1 MVSTAARLATIDE
14 YLQQEAI
21 TTVKHEYRNGEI
33 VEMPGG
39 TANHSLIALY
49 FALYLKQALLAA
61 NVAGVK
67 LFNSDMQLW
76 LPESGCFVYP
86 DGMVVKGVPVFR
98 DEKNTAVLNPCLI
111 VEVLS
116 DSTAAY
122 DRGEKFQRYSAIPE
136 FEEYLLFDQTQ
147 YRVEQ
152 FCRQSRDEW
161 VYRVIA
167 GKDAEMQLSS
177 LGVSVAIVDI
187 YEDVNFE
194 R

>member
-1 MVSTAARLATIDE
+1 MVYTTARPATLDE

-21 TTVKHEYRNGEI
+21 ATTKHEYRNGKI

-49 FALYLKQALLAA
+49 FAIYLKQALLA
-61 NVAGVK
+61 VDVSGIK

-76 LPESGCFVYP
+76 LPESACFFYP
-86 DGMVVKGVPVFR
+86 DGMVVKGGPVFR
-98 DEKNTAVLNPCLI
+98 DEKQTAILNPCLI
-111 VEVLS
+111 IEVLS

-122 DRGEKFQRYSAIPE
+122 DRGEKFQEYGAIAE

-152 FCRQSRDEW
+152 FCRQSKDEW
-161 VYRVIA
+161 MYRAIA
-167 GKDAEMQLSS
+167 GKDSEIQLSS
-177 LGVSVAIVDI
+177 LGVSVAIADI
-187 YEDVNFE
+187 YEDVELNA
-194 R
+194 